1 MLSYPV
7 RVAVHK
13 NLICQSYAQSSYAM
27 ANLNIYG
34 AFTCVYHYCIV
45 GIFWRGSILVKLKI
59 FLSFA

>member
-27 ANLNIYG
+27 ASLITYMEHLHV
-34 AFTCVYHYCIV
+34 FITTV
-45 GIFWRGSILVKLKI
+45 
-59 FLSFA
+59 